1 MVKYCPRCGYP
12 NADDAVFCVRCGY
25 QLPNLPYSQPYQQP
39 PQQPIPSQQ
48 PPQYPPYQQPPYGAP
63 PAQLPPY
70 QQPKKKFPIKAVI
83 SAVVAVVVVLVVL
96 LVVLP
101 LLTPHSITAVAS
113 TAQSLFG
120 GSWSVDKNKS
130 GTGVYIGNGEYKVTF
145 LNGSTEIISL
155 SQLNVNGI
163 TPFGSSFFGGLG
175 GFYSGSGGFYY
186 QPAFVYTPP
195 SKIAV
200 AVAQGN
206 VNGKPTYVIVVGEYW
221 NTSPNL
227 ASYLYNQTEQLVST
241 EGQYLQQIE
250 SQASANGGT
259 IQIDTSGSLGYFL
272 IYTDNQS
279 IIQEAEFQSGVSL
292 NYTISQIG
300 IYAQYNSNTFIGVI
314 AINVPM
320 NSVSAGQALAAD
332 VQSSL

>member
-70 QQPKKKFPIKAVI
+70 QQPKKKFPVKAVI
-83 SAVVAVVVVLVVL
+83 GAVVAVVVVLVVL

-155 SQLNVNGI
+155 SQLNLNGF
-163 TPFGSSFFGGLG
+163 TSFGSSFFGGSASFG
-175 GFYSGSGGFYY
+175 SSFSGGLYY
-186 QPAFVYTPP
+186 QPGFVFTPS

-206 VNGKPTYVIVVGEYW
+206 VNGQPTCVIVVGEYW

-227 ASYLYNQTEQLVST
+227 ASYLYNLTEQLVST

-250 SQASANGGT
+250 SQASANGAT

-272 IYTDNQS
+272 IYTANPS
-279 IIQEAEFQSGVSL
+279 IIQELEVFSL

-300 IYAQYNSNTFIGVI
+300 IYAQYNSNTFIGVM

>member
-39 PQQPIPSQQ
+39 PQQPIPYQQ

-70 QQPKKKFPIKAVI
+70 QQPKKKFPVKAVI
-83 SAVVAVVVVLVVL
+83 GAVVAVVVVLVVL

-101 LLTPHSITAVAS
+101 LLTPHSVTAVAS

-155 SQLNVNGI
+155 SQLNLNGFAS
-163 TPFGSSFFGGLG
+163 FGSSFF
-175 GFYSGSGGFYY
+175 SGSGGLYY
-186 QPAFVYTPP
+186 QPGFVYTPP

-206 VNGKPTYVIVVGEYW
+206 VNGQPTCVIVVGEYW

-227 ASYLYNQTEQLVST
+227 ASYLYNLTEQLVST

-250 SQASANGGT
+250 SQASANGAT

-272 IYTDNQS
+272 IYTANQS
-279 IIQEAEFQSGVSL
+279 IIQEAEFQSGISL

-300 IYAQYNSNTFIGVI
+300 IYAQYNSNTFIGVM